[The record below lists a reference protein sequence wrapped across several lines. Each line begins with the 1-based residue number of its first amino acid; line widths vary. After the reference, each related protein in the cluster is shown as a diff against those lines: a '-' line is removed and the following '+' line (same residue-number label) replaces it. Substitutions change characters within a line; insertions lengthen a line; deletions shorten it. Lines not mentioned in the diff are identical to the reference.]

1 MEKEKLEEGKK
12 TFQEDKDRY
21 ERYKMD
27 LQAKSNTTEETVR
40 KMQKTIES
48 LASDINDLKKE
59 EAAIISKEGKF

>member
-27 LQAKSNTTEETVR
+27 LQQKSNHTEDTVR
-40 KMQKTIES
+40 TMHKTIENMNNE
-48 LASDINDLKKE
+48 INDLKKE
-59 EAAIISKEGKF
+59 EAALISQEGKF